1 MNSTIVVTIIIK
13 IFISTVVAEC
23 NSLATFAIVIIVGI
37 TTIIAIAVIRNCH
50 NNCHLSCYQNCHHNC
65 HPERG
70 SLYPY
75 KMPAAEGSS
84 LATAIVLISN
94 QPTQVDIYFL
104 TIIVPIFLHIFAAY
118 YISFCNI
125 LARHKTTTQSQ

>member
-37 TTIIAIAVIRNCH
+37 TTIIAITVIRNCH

-75 KMPAAEGSS
+75 KMPAAEGNS
-84 LATAIVLISN
+84 LRIFAIVIKMVI
-94 QPTQVDIYFL
+94 TTVIAIVI
-104 TIIVPIFLHIFAAY
+104 IIVI
-118 YISFCNI
+118 
-125 LARHKTTTQSQ
+125 